1 MACRRGK
8 LFCVTYYND
17 EGYYF
22 YLFYKTLFS
31 LILDAL
37 PNIHRKN
44 NKIPSKSISQL
55 DQARRMAQ
63 KDQINVYNSSSGNN
77 LNVSSGAAITG
88 A

>member
-1 MACRRGK
+1 MACGRGK

-37 PNIHRKN
+37 PNIQGM
-44 NKIPSKSISQL
+44 NKYLVNGSKMFHVIEC
-55 DQARRMAQ
+55 DTGY
-63 KDQINVYNSSSGNN
+63 NVTTADGQFDSYKS
-77 LNVSSGAAITG
+77 A
-88 A
+88 